1 MKVKIPVQRHTDD
14 PDSSLTRRGM
24 IIYSAIFLA
33 VSKLIL
39 NPAIDVLTET
49 HLQLALDV
57 ESIIPSS
64 CVIQV

>member
-1 MKVKIPVQRHTDD
+1 
-14 PDSSLTRRGM
+14 M